1 MAKRR
6 KLEAPSADDISRF
19 EEEFRRETPAR
30 SATAPIAQVA
40 ADSAGAYETGSS
52 AERAERA
59 RDSAE
64 AQKFREADA
73 AGLLIFEI
81 PIDRIEPLSMQRDR
95 TVIDKEGMEEL
106 EFSIAANGLRMP
118 IEVYALKG
126 SESGKQYGLLSGYRR
141 LIAQQNL
148 VARTGDDRFRSI
160 KAVLRDPDQM
170 GGAFVAMVEEN
181 EIRQDLSHYERGR
194 ISVIAAQQGAFNST
208 EEAVAH
214 MFAAASKAKRS
225 KIRSFAMIFE
235 ELGDM
240 LEFPEGMREKDG
252 LRLATALRNGAEARL
267 REVLGTGQ
275 GVDAKSE
282 WALIEGVLSEQSR
295 TETDASRGG
304 RPKAS
309 DTRSSGPQDAT
320 LVTSNGVTM
329 RRSSTASGFAIH
341 ISGGNVTADVIDDL
355 MDDLQEKIERLAKP
369 Q

>member
-6 KLEAPSADDISRF
+6 KLEAPSAADMNKY

-30 SATAPIAQVA
+30 SAAAPIAQVA
-40 ADSAGAYETGSS
+40 ADTAEAYESGTT
-52 AERAERA
+52 AERTARA

-73 AGLLIFEI
+73 AGLLIFEL
-81 PIDRIEPLSMQRDR
+81 PIDTIEPLSMQRDR
-95 TVIDKEGMEEL
+95 TVIDKDAMEEL
-106 EFSIAANGLRMP
+106 EFSINANGLRMP
-118 IEVYALKG
+118 IEVYQLKG
-126 SESGKQYGLLSGYRR
+126 SATGKQYGLLSGYRR

-148 VARTGDDRFRSI
+148 YARSGNDKFKTI

-194 ISVIAAQQGAFNST
+194 IAAIAAQQGAFAST
-208 EEAVAH
+208 EDAVAQ

-252 LRLATALRNGAEARL
+252 LRLAGALRSGAEARL
-267 REVLGTGQ
+267 REVLETGQ
-275 GVDAKSE
+275 GTDAKAE
-282 WALIEGVLSEQSR
+282 WALIEGVLAEHADKPQDR
-295 TETDASRGG
+295 SRGG
-304 RPKAS
+304 RPKAPRVDQWADN
-309 DTRSSGPQDAT
+309 DT
-320 LVTSNGVTM
+320 LKTSTGVTM
-329 RRSSTASGFAIH
+329 RREADNDGFLIRFTGKGLSAQMIEAIM
-341 ISGGNVTADVIDDL
+341 IDIRDKL
-355 MDDLQEKIERLAKP
+355 EKP
-369 Q
+369 

>member
-6 KLEAPSADDISRF
+6 KLEAPSAADMSKY

-30 SATAPIAQVA
+30 SAAAPIAQVA
-40 ADSAGAYETGSS
+40 ADTAEAYESGSTE
-52 AERAERA
+52 ERTARA

-64 AQKFREADA
+64 AQKFRDADA

-81 PIDRIEPLSMQRDR
+81 PTDAIEPLSMQRDR
-95 TVIDKEGMEEL
+95 TVIDKDAMEEL
-106 EFSIAANGLRMP
+106 EFSINANGLRMP
-118 IEVYALKG
+118 IEVYLLKG
-126 SESGKQYGLLSGYRR
+126 SATGKQYGLLSGYRR

-148 VARTGDDRFRSI
+148 YARSGNGKFKTI

-194 ISVIAAQQGAFNST
+194 IAVIAAQQGAFAST
-208 EEAVAH
+208 EDAVAQ

-252 LRLATALRNGAEARL
+252 LRLAAALRNGSEARL
-267 REVLGTGQ
+267 REVLGAGQ
-275 GVDAKSE
+275 GTDAKTE
-282 WALIEGVLSEQSR
+282 WTLIEGVLLEQSATPLDR
-295 TETDASRGG
+295 SRGG
-304 RPKAS
+304 RPKARP
-309 DTRSSGPQDAT
+309 DTHWTGADT
-320 LVTSNGVTM
+320 LTTSTGVTI
-329 RRSSTASGFAIH
+329 RREADSDGFAIRLTGKGLSAQM
-341 ISGGNVTADVIDDL
+341 IETIMIDIRDKL
-355 MDDLQEKIERLAKP
+355 ENS
-369 Q
+369 